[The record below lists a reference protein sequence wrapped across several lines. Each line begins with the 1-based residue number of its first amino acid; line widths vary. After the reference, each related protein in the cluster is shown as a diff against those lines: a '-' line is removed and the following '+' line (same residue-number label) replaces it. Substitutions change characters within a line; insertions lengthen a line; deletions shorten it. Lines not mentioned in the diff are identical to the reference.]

1 VATPC
6 GLIKLLIH
14 APSKSFVPS
23 LHATKRKSI
32 AASRKRRAPFGGLA
46 LAPTTSKKRK
56 WTGRM
61 LSGRPYEFRILIK
74 IILSSYDKTLCRAT
88 DTTKLG
94 VLEEVSRFENV
105 RYGPA
110 RFVNTRSTPQAQLVF
125 LSPTLAK
132 VSVCISFRGQHPSW
146 TETDAEK
153 IERQKQSSAY
163 SRKLEATLLRQ
174 SAVCGSTCCLD
185 YEAMKKP

>member
-1 VATPC
+1 MATP
-6 GLIKLLIH
+6 GLVADLPRGYSVRSDQASHPRAVEILR
-14 APSKSFVPS
+14 SF
-23 LHATKRKSI
+23 
-32 AASRKRRAPFGGLA
+32 ASRYQTQKHSGFPEAQSTFWRTRPRADDEQEKEMDR
-46 LAPTTSKKRK
+46 S
-56 WTGRM
+56 
-61 LSGRPYEFRILIK
+61 
-74 IILSSYDKTLCRAT
+74 AT